1 MYFFKLHCF
10 MVDVMRGSYFVLLRA
25 ISQKE
30 VGHVLLVQR
39 FVVKRLNLASF
50 VGMSVF
56 PVGTVFVAC

>member
-1 MYFFKLHCF
+1 